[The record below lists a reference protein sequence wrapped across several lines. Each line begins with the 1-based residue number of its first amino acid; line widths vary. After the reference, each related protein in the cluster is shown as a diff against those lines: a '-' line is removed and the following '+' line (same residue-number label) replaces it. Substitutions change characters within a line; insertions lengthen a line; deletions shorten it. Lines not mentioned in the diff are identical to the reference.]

1 MIRTPTRTEACGFAQ
16 KRDMLLGFYYTYCMH
31 PLHSLE
37 QHLDLLDCI
46 IEMLWEIH
54 HNIRD
59 KVKIQRLYETVPE
72 PWALVINEIVQW
84 SDDDLS
90 YEDITYLL
98 RESYETS
105 RNLKRNFK
113 KTITLSL
120 NTSLRATNSRLDNG
134 LLAKCFSRVLE
145 ESLPVP
151 ILDSSEQDMLEE
163 DPKEDPEEIED

>member
-37 QHLDLLDCI
+37 QRLDLLDCI

-54 HNIRD
+54 HNIKD

-90 YEDITYLL
+90 FEDVTYLL

-105 RNLKRNFK
+105 RNL
-113 KTITLSL
+113 
-120 NTSLRATNSRLDNG
+120 
-134 LLAKCFSRVLE
+134 RVLE

-151 ILDSSEQDMLEE
+151 ILDSSEQGTLEE
-163 DPKEDPEEIED
+163 DPEEDPEEIED

>member
-1 MIRTPTRTEACGFAQ
+1 
-16 KRDMLLGFYYTYCMH
+16 
-31 PLHSLE
+31 
-37 QHLDLLDCI
+37 
-46 IEMLWEIH
+46 MLWEIY

-59 KVKIQRLYETVPE
+59 KVKIQRLCETVPE

-84 SDDDLS
+84 SDNDLL

-113 KTITLSL
+113 KIITLSL
-120 NTSLRATNSRLDNG
+120 NTSLRASKSRLDNG

-151 ILDSSEQDMLEE
+151 ILDSSE
-163 DPKEDPEEIED
+163 

>member
-31 PLHSLE
+31 LLHSLE

-46 IEMLWEIH
+46 SEMLWEIH

-72 PWALVINEIVQW
+72 PWALVINEIVQC
-84 SDDDLS
+84 
-90 YEDITYLL
+90 
-98 RESYETS
+98 
-105 RNLKRNFK
+105 
-113 KTITLSL
+113 
-120 NTSLRATNSRLDNG
+120 LRATNSRLDNG

-145 ESLPVP
+145 ESLPLP

-163 DPKEDPEEIED
+163 DPEDDPEEIED

>member
-31 PLHSLE
+31 LLHSLE

-46 IEMLWEIH
+46 SEMLWEIH

-59 KVKIQRLYETVPE
+59 K
-72 PWALVINEIVQW
+72 
-84 SDDDLS
+84 
-90 YEDITYLL
+90 DITYLL

-105 RNLKRNFK
+105 RNLRRNFK

-120 NTSLRATNSRLDNG
+120 NTSLRVTNSRLDNG

-145 ESLPVP
+145 ESLPLP

-163 DPKEDPEEIED
+163 DPEDDPEEIED